1 LLLLKTNYLQLQI
14 EIKGV
19 NCLPIIAIIYKYIVF
34 YFPLWIFLVLSF
46 TKDTNEEQRLAE
58 SCHMSKISFY
68 SSPGNVRERCQLY
81 TNSVLRKYLKVK
93 INAYFRY
100 INKFVFLSAFLFEK
114 NNWLRAVMFGICNS
128 IWSVVPS
135 RACLCRIS

>member
-1 LLLLKTNYLQLQI
+1 
-14 EIKGV
+14 
-19 NCLPIIAIIYKYIVF
+19 
-34 YFPLWIFLVLSF
+34 
-46 TKDTNEEQRLAE
+46 
-58 SCHMSKISFY
+58 MSKISFY

-114 NNWLRAVMFGICNS
+114 NINKNI
-128 IWSVVPS
+128 SVIALNTRVDNTEF
-135 RACLCRIS
+135 